1 MTKRLFAFGMVG
13 IVALFSVPVAPA
25 FASELSAGQG
35 PAPFQALAGL
45 PDGHRIELAAMT
57 DEQLAAVEGAAFYC
71 GVCIKAVGIRHLK
84 ESARL
89 KRLVRRA
96 ARIAARIRQENVSVH
111 EQRLHRHGVRIRQV
125 NVNVKG
131 DNTHQS
137 NTTLVIQRN

>member
-35 PAPFQALAGL
+35 PAPFQALSGLAAGR
-45 PDGHRIELAAMT
+45 PIELAAMT

-71 GVCIKAVGIRHLK
+71 GVCIKAAGIRHLNG
-84 ESARL
+84 SARL
-89 KRLVRRA
+89 KRLLRR
-96 ARIAARIRQENVSVH
+96 AARIRQENVSVH
-111 EQRLHRHGVRIRQV
+111 EQRLHRHTVRIRQE

-137 NTTLVIQRN
+137 NTTLVFQRN

>member
-13 IVALFSVPVAPA
+13 IVALFSVPVGPA
-25 FASELSAGQG
+25 IATELSAGQG
-35 PAPFQALAGL
+35 PAPFQALSGL
-45 PDGHRIELAAMT
+45 PDGQRIELAAMT

-71 GVCIKAVGIRHLK
+71 GVCIKAAGIRHLK

-89 KRLVRRA
+89 KRLLRR
-96 ARIAARIRQENVSVH
+96 AARIRQENVSVH